1 MAEKIRYEKKKTRLT
16 EKYQQPP
23 ESLIRIFMGI
33 EAWKRLMRF
42 EEMLR
47 ERYDVSREIRFPF
60 GNEYGWSFR
69 YSHKKSLLLYVFF
82 EEGGFAVL
90 FLSTIK
96 ALRRLI
102 PYLANCCRKYKQAG
116 LTDMPAVQT
125 AVGLIVRL

>member
-60 GNEYGWSFR
+60 GNEYGCCMCFL
-69 YSHKKSLLLYVFF
+69 KKAV
-82 EEGGFAVL
+82 FAVL
-90 FLSTIK
+90 FLSTTK

>member
-1 MAEKIRYEKKKTRLT
+1 MAEKIRYKKKKTRLT

-69 YSHKKSLLLYVFF
+69 YSHKKSLLLYVFLKKAV
-82 EEGGFAVL
+82 FAVL

>member
-1 MAEKIRYEKKKTRLT
+1 MAEKIRYKKKKTRLT

-60 GNEYGWSFR
+60 GNMAGVSGILIKSRCCCMCFL
-69 YSHKKSLLLYVFF
+69 KKAV
-82 EEGGFAVL
+82 FAVL
-90 FLSTIK
+90 FLSTTK